1 MPDARISLEA
11 ESDISEIID
20 SFLKLDSAANK
31 VQSSVSKIGDSVNE
45 LNTSAIKLKKN
56 LDITETFEIDDVIE
70 QVDELIEDVKELPKV
85 YSKYVLPDMS
95 MPFYDEGWTPD
106 DIKIDWIEGVF
117 DDLEDTILTEMED
130 FSKGVKNNL
139 ITDVEHWF
147 TPETPGKEVTG
158 TSMGF
163 STTDTKLMRA
173 DEKARSSDD
182 VKKANKASKSA
193 RGIAALAGAL
203 GKPLDMIK
211 AFIQNVV
218 KNSVV
223 LQNIYNL
230 VLLPITTLLNFVFL
244 PVLKWMVPLITSLVK
259 TIVDNKESLETAGNV
274 IAGILKA
281 ITVGASL
288 YFDSLIGL
296 FNLLITLSEL
306 TWNAIGDFVQ
316 DVIDA
321 FDDFFSDIWDGIVG
335 FFTGELSAEELLEK
349 IATAFTDLISDIID
363 AIWNGIVKVSEIAS
377 TLATVIWTKLSEI
390 FTGIFD
396 WFSDVWGALTSEDP
410 LGELGK
416 MLDNWLNPS
425 DNGTTNNNSTT
436 YNYYW
441 DASTFSFRDDSG
453 QIIDVNSIS
462 LKGGL

>member
-56 LDITETFEIDDVIE
+56 LDITETFEIDDIIG
-70 QVDELIEDVKELPKV
+70 QVDELIEEVKELPKV

-117 DDLEDTILTEMED
+117 DDLEETIITEFDE
-130 FSKGVKNNL
+130 FAKGVKNDL
-139 ITDVEHWF
+139 ITDIDHLY
-147 TPETPGKEVTG
+147 TPEKPGKEVYG

-163 STTDTKLMRA
+163 SVTDTKLRKA
-173 DEKARSSDD
+173 DEEARSKEVTRES
-182 VKKANKASKSA
+182 SKSV
-193 RGIAALAGAL
+193 RTGKGLTKAAKGL
-203 GKPLDMIK
+203 GSLLDIVLG
-211 AFIQNVV
+211 FIQNAA

-223 LQNIYNL
+223 LQNILNL
-230 VLLPITTLLNFVFL
+230 VLLPLTTLLNFVFL
-244 PVLKWMVPLITSLVK
+244 PVLQMLTPIITGLVK
-259 TIVDNKESLETAGNV
+259 SIVDNKDTIEAVGKVLAGFF
-274 IAGILKA
+274 KA
-281 ITVGASL
+281 IIDLAGVYL
-288 YFDSLIGL
+288 DQIIWFFDLMM
-296 FNLLITLSEL
+296 TLSEMSWS
-306 TWNAIGDFVQ
+306 TIGDFVQ
-316 DVIDA
+316 SIIDT
-321 FDDFFSDIWDGIVG
+321 FGEFFSDIWDGIVG
-335 FFTGELSAEELLEK
+335 FFTGELSAEELLQK
-349 IATAFTDLISDIID
+349 ITQAFVKLVSGIVS
-363 AIWNGIVKVSEIAS
+363 AIWDGIVGISEIGS
-377 TLATVIWTKLSEI
+377 TLATMIWTKISEI

-396 WFSDVWGALTSEDP
+396 WFSDVWGALTSGDP

-416 MLDNWLNPS
+416 MLDNWLNPES
-425 DNGTTNNNSTT
+425 STTNNNTNT

-441 DASTFSFRDDSG
+441 DASTFSFRDESG
-453 QIIDVNSIS
+453 QLIDVNSIS

>member
-56 LDITETFEIDDVIE
+56 LDITETFEIDDIIG
-70 QVDELIEDVKELPKV
+70 QVDELIEEVKELPKV

-106 DIKIDWIEGVF
+106 DIKIDWIEDVF
-117 DDLEDTILTEMED
+117 NDLEDTILTEMED
-130 FSKGVKNNL
+130 FSKGIKNNL

-163 STTDTKLMRA
+163 STTDTKLRRA
-173 DEKARSSDD
+173 DEQARSNEVARNS
-182 VKKANKASKSA
+182 SKSV
-193 RGIAALAGAL
+193 RIGKGLTKGVKGLTSLLDIVL
-203 GKPLDMIK
+203 G
-211 AFIQNVV
+211 FIQNAA

-223 LQNIYNL
+223 LQNILNL
-230 VLLPITTLLNFVFL
+230 VLLPLSTLLNFVFL

-288 YFDSLIGL
+288 YFDSLIWL
-296 FNLLITLSEL
+296 FNLLVTLSGL

-316 DVIDA
+316 DVIDS
-321 FDDFFSDIWDGIVG
+321 FEDFFSDIWDGIVK

-349 IATAFTDLISDIID
+349 ITTAFTDLISDIID
-363 AIWNGIVKVSEIAS
+363 AIWNGIVKISEIAS

-416 MLDNWLNPS
+416 MLDNWVNS
-425 DNGTTNNNSTT
+425 GDNNTTNNSTT

-441 DASTFSFRDDSG
+441 DASTFSFRDESG
-453 QIIDVNSIS
+453 QLIDVNSIS

>member
-70 QVDELIEDVKELPKV
+70 QVDELIEEVKELPKV

-117 DDLEDTILTEMED
+117 DDLEETILTEMED

-173 DEKARSSDD
+173 QQEAHSKEVTRES
-182 VKKANKASKSA
+182 SKSVRTGKGLTKA
-193 RGIAALAGAL
+193 VKGL
-203 GKPLDMIK
+203 GSLLDIVLG
-211 AFIQNVV
+211 FIQNAA

-223 LQNIYNL
+223 LQNILNL
-230 VLLPITTLLNFVFL
+230 VLMPLTTLLNFLFL
-244 PVLKWMVPLITSLVK
+244 PTLKLLVPIITGLVK
-259 TIVDNKESLETAGNV
+259 TIIDNKETIENVGNV
-274 IAGILKA
+274 IAGFFKA
-281 ITVGASL
+281 IIELAGVYL
-288 YFDSLIGL
+288 DQIIWFFELMM
-296 FNLLITLSEL
+296 TLGEMS
-306 TWNAIGDFVQ
+306 WAAIGDFVQ
-316 DVIDA
+316 SIIDT
-321 FDDFFSDIWDGIVG
+321 FGEFFSDIWEGIVG
-335 FFTGELSAEELLEK
+335 FFTGELSAGELLQK
-349 IATAFTDLISDIID
+349 ITLAFVKLVSGIVS
-363 AIWNGIVKVSEIAS
+363 AIWEGIVNISEIGS
-377 TLATVIWTKLSEI
+377 TLASMIWTKLSEI
-390 FTGIFD
+390 FTGIVG
-396 WFSDVWGALTSEDP
+396 WFSDVWGALTSGDP

-441 DASTFSFRDDSG
+441 DASTFSFRDESG
-453 QIIDVNSIS
+453 QLIDVNSIS

>member
-31 VQSSVSKIGDSVNE
+31 VQSSVSKIGDSVTE

-56 LDITETFEIDDVIE
+56 LDITETFEIDDIIG
-70 QVDELIEDVKELPKV
+70 QVDELIEEVKELPKV

-117 DDLEDTILTEMED
+117 DDLEDTILTEMEE
-130 FSKGVKNNL
+130 FSKGIKNDL

-163 STTDTKLMRA
+163 STTDTKLRKA
-173 DEKARSSDD
+173 DEQARSNEAARNS
-182 VKKANKASKSA
+182 SKSV
-193 RGIAALAGAL
+193 RIGKGLTKAAKGVGAILDIIL
-203 GKPLDMIK
+203 GFVKN
-211 AFIQNVV
+211 AA

-223 LQNIYNL
+223 LQNILNL
-230 VLLPITTLLNFVFL
+230 VLLPLTTLLNFLFL
-244 PVLKWMVPLITSLVK
+244 PVLKMLVPIITDIVK
-259 TIVDNKESLETAGNV
+259 TIVDNKETIE
-274 IAGILKA
+274 
-281 ITVGASL
+281 TVGKVLAG
-288 YFDSLIGL
+288 YYKALIELAGVYL
-296 FNLLITLSEL
+296 DDIIWFFTLMKTLGEMSWS
-306 TWNAIGDFVQ
+306 TIGDFVQ
-316 DVIDA
+316 SVIDT
-321 FDDFFSDIWDGIVG
+321 FGEFFSDIWEGIVG
-335 FFTGELSAEELLEK
+335 FFTGELSAGELLQK
-349 IATAFTDLISDIID
+349 ITLAFVKLISGIIS
-363 AIWNGIVKVSEIAS
+363 AIWDGIVGISEIGS
-377 TLATVIWTKLSEI
+377 TLATMIWTKLSEV

-396 WFSDVWGALTSEDP
+396 WFSDVWGALTSDDP
-410 LGELGK
+410 LGALGG
-416 MLDNWLNPS
+416 MLDNWLNS
-425 DNGTTNNNSTT
+425 GDNNTTNNSTT

-441 DASTFSFRDDSG
+441 DASTFSFRDGSG
-453 QIIDVNSIS
+453 QLIDVNSIS

>member
-106 DIKIDWIEGVF
+106 DIKIDWIEDVF

-147 TPETPGKEVTG
+147 TPEKPGKEVTG

-163 STTDTKLMRA
+163 STTDTKLL
-173 DEKARSSDD
+173 KAQQE
-182 VKKANKASKSA
+182 ANSKEVTRESSKSVRTGKGLTKA
-193 RGIAALAGAL
+193 VKGL
-203 GKPLDMIK
+203 GSLLDIVLG
-211 AFIQNVV
+211 FIQNAA

-223 LQNIYNL
+223 LQNILNL
-230 VLLPITTLLNFVFL
+230 VLLPLTTLLNFLFL
-244 PVLKWMVPLITSLVK
+244 PTLKLLTPIITGLVK
-259 TIVDNKESLETAGNV
+259 TIIDNKETIENVGNV
-274 IAGILKA
+274 LAGFFKA
-281 ITVGASL
+281 IIDLAGVYL
-288 YFDSLIGL
+288 DQIIWFFELMM
-296 FNLLITLSEL
+296 TLGEMS
-306 TWNAIGDFVQ
+306 WSAIGDFVQ
-316 DVIDA
+316 SVIDT
-321 FDDFFSDIWDGIVG
+321 FEDFFSDIWEGIVG
-335 FFTGELSAEELLEK
+335 FFTGELSAGELLQK
-349 IATAFTDLISDIID
+349 ITLAFVKLVSGIVS
-363 AIWNGIVKVSEIAS
+363 AIWDGIVNISEIGS
-377 TLATVIWTKLSEI
+377 TLATMIWTKLSEI

-425 DNGTTNNNSTT
+425 DNSTTNNNSNT

-453 QIIDVNSIS
+453 QLIDVNSIS

>member
-56 LDITETFEIDDVIE
+56 LDITETFEIDDIIG
-70 QVDELIEDVKELPKV
+70 QVDELIEEVKELPKV

-117 DDLEDTILTEMED
+117 DDLEETIITEFDE
-130 FSKGVKNNL
+130 FAKGVKNDL
-139 ITDVEHWF
+139 ITDIEHWF

-163 STTDTKLMRA
+163 STTDTKLRKA
-173 DEKARSSDD
+173 DEQAR
-182 VKKANKASKSA
+182 ANEVTRNSSKSV
-193 RGIAALAGAL
+193 RIGKGLTKGVKGLTSLLDIVL
-203 GKPLDMIK
+203 G
-211 AFIQNVV
+211 FIQNAA

-223 LQNIYNL
+223 LQNILNL
-230 VLLPITTLLNFVFL
+230 VLLPLTTLLNFVFL
-244 PVLKWMVPLITSLVK
+244 PVLKWMVPLITSLIK
-259 TIVDNKESLETAGNV
+259 TIVDNKESLQTAGNV

-335 FFTGELSAEELLEK
+335 FFTGELTAEELLEK
-349 IATAFTDLISDIID
+349 IAKAFTDLISDIIE

-377 TLATVIWTKLSEI
+377 TLASVIWTKLSEI

-396 WFSDVWGALTSEDP
+396 WFSDVWGALTSDDP
-410 LGELGK
+410 LGELGS
-416 MLDNWLNPS
+416 MLDNWLNP
-425 DNGTTNNNSTT
+425 DNSTTNNNSTT

-441 DASTFSFRDDSG
+441 DASTFSFRDESG
-453 QIIDVNSIS
+453 QLIDVNSIS

>member
-56 LDITETFEIDDVIE
+56 LDITETFEIDDIIG
-70 QVDELIEDVKELPKV
+70 QVDELIEEVKELPKV

-106 DIKIDWIEGVF
+106 DIKIDWIEDVF

-130 FSKGVKNNL
+130 FSKGIKNDL

-147 TPETPGKEVTG
+147 TPETPGKEVMG

-163 STTDTKLMRA
+163 SVTDTKLRKA
-173 DEKARSSDD
+173 DEEARSKEITRES
-182 VKKANKASKSA
+182 SKSVRTGKGLA
-193 RGIAALAGAL
+193 KAAKGMGAL
-203 GKPLDMIK
+203 LGIVLG
-211 AFIQNVV
+211 FIQNAA

-223 LQNIYNL
+223 LQNILNL
-230 VLLPITTLLNFVFL
+230 VLLPLTTLLNFLFL
-244 PVLKWMVPLITSLVK
+244 PTLKMLVPIITSLVK
-259 TIVDNKESLETAGNV
+259 TIVDNKETIGAVGNV
-274 IAGILKA
+274 LAGLYKA
-281 ITVGASL
+281 IIELAGVYL
-288 YFDSLIGL
+288 DNIIWF
-296 FNLLITLSEL
+296 FNLMMTLSEMS
-306 TWNAIGDFVQ
+306 WSAIGDFVQ
-316 DVIDA
+316 SIIDT
-321 FDDFFSDIWDGIVG
+321 FGDFFSDIWEGIVG
-335 FFTGELSAEELLEK
+335 FFKGELSAGELLQK
-349 IATAFTDLISDIID
+349 ITQAFVNLISGIIS
-363 AIWNGIVKVSEIAS
+363 AIWEGIVNVSKIGS
-377 TLATVIWTKLSEI
+377 TLATMIWTKLSEI

-425 DNGTTNNNSTT
+425 DSGTTNNNSTT

-441 DASTFSFRDDSG
+441 DASTFSFRDSSG
-453 QIIDVNSIS
+453 QLIDVNSIS

>member
-31 VQSSVSKIGDSVNE
+31 VQSSVSKIGDSVTE

-56 LDITETFEIDDVIE
+56 LDITETFEIDDIIG
-70 QVDELIEDVKELPKV
+70 QVDELIEEVKELPKV

-106 DIKIDWIEGVF
+106 DIKIDWIEDVF

-130 FSKGVKNNL
+130 FSKGIKNEL

-173 DEKARSSDD
+173 DQKARSSDD
-182 VKKANKASKSA
+182 VKKASKASKSA

-203 GKPLDMIK
+203 AKPLDLIK
-211 AFIQNVV
+211 AFILNAV

-230 VLLPITTLLNFVFL
+230 VLLPLTTLLNFVFL
-244 PVLKWMVPLITSLVK
+244 PVLQMLVPIITGLVK
-259 TIVDNKESLETAGNV
+259 TIVDNKET
-274 IAGILKA
+274 IK
-281 ITVGASL
+281 TVGNILAGFYKAL
-288 YFDSLIGL
+288 IVLGGMYFDSLIGL
-296 FNLLITLSEL
+296 FDLLITLSGL

-316 DVIDA
+316 DVIDS
-321 FDDFFSDIWDGIVG
+321 FEDFFSDIWDGIVK

-349 IATAFTDLISDIID
+349 ITTAFTDLISDIID
-363 AIWNGIVKVSEIAS
+363 AIWNGIVKISEIAS

-390 FTGIFD
+390 FTGIVG

-416 MLDNWLNPS
+416 MLDNWLNPT
-425 DNGTTNNNSTT
+425 DNGTTNNNSNT

-441 DASTFSFRDDSG
+441 DASTFSFRDSSG

>member
-56 LDITETFEIDDVIE
+56 LDITETFEIDDIIG
-70 QVDELIEDVKELPKV
+70 QVDELIEEVKELPKV

-106 DIKIDWIEGVF
+106 DIKIDWIEDVF

-130 FSKGVKNNL
+130 FSKGIKNNL

-147 TPETPGKEVTG
+147 TPETPGKEVMG

-163 STTDTKLMRA
+163 SVTDTKLRKA
-173 DEKARSSDD
+173 DEEARSKEITRES
-182 VKKANKASKSA
+182 SKSVRTGKGLA
-193 RGIAALAGAL
+193 KAAKGMGAL
-203 GKPLDMIK
+203 LGIVLG
-211 AFIQNVV
+211 FIQNAA

-223 LQNIYNL
+223 LQNILNL
-230 VLLPITTLLNFVFL
+230 VLLPLTTLLNFLFL
-244 PVLKWMVPLITSLVK
+244 PTLKMLVPIITSLVK
-259 TIVDNKESLETAGNV
+259 TIVDNKETIGAVGNV
-274 IAGILKA
+274 LAGLYKA
-281 ITVGASL
+281 IIELAGVYL
-288 YFDSLIGL
+288 DNIIWF
-296 FNLLITLSEL
+296 FNLMMTLSEMS
-306 TWNAIGDFVQ
+306 WSAIGDFVQ
-316 DVIDA
+316 SIIDT
-321 FDDFFSDIWDGIVG
+321 FGDFFSDIWEGIVG
-335 FFTGELSAEELLEK
+335 FFKGELSAGELLQK
-349 IATAFTDLISDIID
+349 ITQAFVNLISGIIS
-363 AIWNGIVKVSEIAS
+363 AIWEGIVNVSKIGS
-377 TLATVIWTKLSEI
+377 TLATMIWTKLSEI

-425 DNGTTNNNSTT
+425 DSGTTNNNSTT

-441 DASTFSFRDDSG
+441 DASTFSFRDSSG
-453 QIIDVNSIS
+453 QLIDVNSIS

>member
-31 VQSSVSKIGDSVNE
+31 VHSSVSKIGDSVNE
-45 LNTSAIKLKKN
+45 LNTSTIKLKKN
-56 LDITETFEIDDVIE
+56 LDITETFEIDDIIG
-70 QVDELIEDVKELPKV
+70 QVDELIEEVKELPKV

-130 FSKGVKNNL
+130 FSKGIKNNL

-147 TPETPGKEVTG
+147 TPETPGKEVMG

-173 DEKARSSDD
+173 DQKARSNDD
-182 VKKANKASKSA
+182 TRKAAKASKSA
-193 RGIAALAGAL
+193 KGIAALAGAL
-203 GKPLDMIK
+203 AKPLDLIK
-211 AFIQNVV
+211 AFILNAV

-230 VLLPITTLLNFVFL
+230 VLLPLTTLLNFVFL
-244 PVLKWMVPLITSLVK
+244 PVLQMLVPIITGLVK
-259 TIVDNKESLETAGNV
+259 TIVDNKET
-274 IAGILKA
+274 IK
-281 ITVGASL
+281 TVGNILAGFYKAL
-288 YFDSLIGL
+288 IVLGGMYFDSLIGL
-296 FNLLITLSEL
+296 FDLLITLSGL

-321 FDDFFSDIWDGIVG
+321 FDDFFSDIWDGIVK

-349 IATAFTDLISDIID
+349 ITTAFTDLISDIID
-363 AIWNGIVKVSEIAS
+363 AIWNGIVKISEIAS
-377 TLATVIWTKLSEI
+377 TLATVVWTKLSEI

-425 DNGTTNNNSTT
+425 SNSTTNNNSNT

-441 DASTFSFRDDSG
+441 DASTFSFRDESG
-453 QIIDVNSIS
+453 QLIDVNSIS